1 MIAFDLRRRLLADLP
16 LGSAAA
22 CCANGLDLYPQRR
35 TPSARKEE
43 EKGTI
48 LFNFL
53 AMAFKLAAAARL

>member
-16 LGSAAA
+16 LGS

-35 TPSARKEE
+35 TPSASKEE

-48 LFNFL
+48 FFNFL

>member
-1 MIAFDLRRRLLADLP
+1 LIFDVNLR
-16 LGSAAA
+16 STAA
-22 CCANGLDLYPQRR
+22 CCANGFDLYPQCRA
-35 TPSARKEE
+35 PSASKEE